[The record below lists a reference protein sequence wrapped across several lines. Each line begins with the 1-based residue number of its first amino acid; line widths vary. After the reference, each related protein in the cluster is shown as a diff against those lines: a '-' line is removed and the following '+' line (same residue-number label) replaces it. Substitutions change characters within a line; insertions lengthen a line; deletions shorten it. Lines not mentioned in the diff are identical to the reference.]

1 MGFASA
7 DVGWDPVLGTR
18 EEYRYISR
26 FLHGWTTH
34 KDLYDIPVHHLSSEI
49 IDWLTQK
56 PGSSKSKY
64 HLYKWDRQA
73 RKMLLIW
80 VEIMGLQILH
90 ASVQWT
96 NSFTEVIGHCCPS
109 LGGAE
114 WNGFFLQTDPQKG
127 KHWEGKAYLLLLG
140 TSQRTEGR
148 ILGSTNI
155 SPPRYKD
162 WGICTLSFLLSRTNI
177 MMLCEAP

>member
-34 KDLYDIPVHHLSSEI
+34 KDLNDITVLHLSSEI
-49 IDWLTQK
+49 IDGLTQK
-56 PGSSKSKY
+56 SGSSKSKY
-64 HLYKWDRQA
+64 HLYTWDRQD

-80 VEIMGLQILH
+80 VEIMGLLVLH

-114 WNGFFLQTDPQKG
+114 WNGFFLQTDSPKREVLGRKG
-127 KHWEGKAYLLLLG
+127 LAPSLRYL
-140 TSQRTEGR
+140 TE
-148 ILGSTNI
+148 
-155 SPPRYKD
+155 D
-162 WGICTLSFLLSRTNI
+162 WGKDLGVYKHLPT
-177 MMLCEAP
+177 